1 MSERMKVGLALLS
14 TYTIWG
20 STYLGMHYALLSI
33 PPLHLAGYRFLAAS
47 SIMMLFMRF
56 RGVAFPNLR
65 ELLNGM
71 FVGMILLGLGNGGV
85 VLGLNYQIPTG
96 LTALILASS
105 PIWAAAFGGIW
116 KMWPTRREVIGLCI
130 GFLGV
135 IVLRFDGQFRAAP
148 LGFLC
153 LLLAAMGWALGTV
166 LIPRVKQS
174 TNAYMASGAQMLGA
188 SATLFLGV
196 LFTGERMDQA
206 ISSTSLWAFGYLLVF
221 GSLVGF
227 TAYSYLVPRVRPAL
241 AISSAYV
248 NPMVAVL
255 LGTVL
260 NNEPVSSY
268 MLYAIPLIIGGV
280 LVMSFAKLT
289 KTKVVEPVS

>member
-20 STYLGMHYALLSI
+20 STYLGMHYALQSI
-33 PPLHLAGYRFLAAS
+33 PPLHLAASRFLVAALL
-47 SIMMLFMRF
+47 MMGFMRL
-56 RGVAFPNLR
+56 RGVPFPNGR

-71 FVGMILLGLGNGGV
+71 LVGLILLGIGNGGV
-85 VLGLNYQIPTG
+85 VLGLSYNIPTG

-105 PIWAAAFGGIW
+105 PIWAAVFGGIW
-116 KMWPTRREVIGLCI
+116 NAWPTRREIIGLCI

-135 IVLRFDGQFRAAP
+135 VVLRFDGHLQAAP
-148 LGFLC
+148 IGFLF
-153 LLLAAMGWALGTV
+153 LLVSAMGWSMGTV

-174 TNAYMASGAQMLGA
+174 TNSYMASGAQMLGA
-188 SATLFLGV
+188 SATLFVGV
-196 LFTGERMDQA
+196 LATGERMTQPLT
-206 ISSTSLWAFGYLLVF
+206 STSMLAFGYLLVF
-221 GSLVGF
+221 GSLVAF
-227 TAYSYLVPRVRPAL
+227 TAYSYLVPRVRPSL

-248 NPMVAVL
+248 NPMVAVM

-260 NNEPVSSY
+260 NNEPVSAY

-280 LVMSFAKLT
+280 LVMSFAKVEKNAT
-289 KTKVVEPVS
+289 KAVG